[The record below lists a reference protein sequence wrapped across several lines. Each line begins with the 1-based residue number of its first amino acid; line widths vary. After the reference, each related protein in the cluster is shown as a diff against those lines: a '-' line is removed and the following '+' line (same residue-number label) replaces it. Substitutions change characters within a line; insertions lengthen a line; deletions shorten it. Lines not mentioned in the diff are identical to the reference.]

1 MTLKVKVQLSWHVPL
16 NWLRIRLSQYNIA
29 GLSEGSGSCSSSSTD
44 SMCTNLYG
52 HRNLPI
58 QANLKKLYNCRDL
71 PIMANFKNLYNCR
84 NFDLTPKLKH
94 FL

>member
-1 MTLKVKVQLSWHVPL
+1 MLTLKVKVQLSWHVPL

-29 GLSEGSGSCSSSSTD
+29 GLSEGSGSGSSSSTD

-58 QANLKKLYNCRDL
+58 QANLKNRIIVEMC
-71 PIMANFKNLYNCR
+71 P
-84 NFDLTPKLKH
+84 
-94 FL
+94 